1 MAGKPQ
7 VTLTFAGDS
16 TKLESAFSK
25 VGESARG
32 MEGEV
37 GKASKKV
44 GESADSFDKAG
55 EAADSMDTKAMGFR
69 DTMTGVQDTMGGVSE
84 IAKGNLFEGF
94 LTLGTGISDLGS
106 GLYNFLIPSLKSLSK
121 EMIGNAV
128 QTVRSTAT
136 NAAHKVGML
145 ASTVATNAMTVA
157 QKGLNLAMR
166 MNPIG
171 LIITA
176 IMLLVGAVIIAYKNS
191 ETFRRI
197 VDGAFRAV
205 QKAAA
210 FAFNWVKDNWK
221 LLLGIVTGPIGLAV
235 TAIGKHKDTILG
247 FFQSIPGKIGGFF
260 SGLANTIK
268 APFQSA
274 FQGIKNAWNN
284 TVGGKGF
291 SIPGW
296 VPNLGGKDF
305 RIPYFHT
312 GGVMPGAPGTEG
324 LAMLQAGE
332 RIIPV
337 GARPTPEPA
346 GDTIVYI
353 TIDGEQLQGRI
364 DRTVRADRRSL
375 KRAVGAGA
383 F

>member
-32 MEGEV
+32 METDV

-44 GESADSFDKAG
+44 GESADGFDRAG
-55 EAADSMDTKAMGFR
+55 EAADNTYSKFDALESVGRGTT
-69 DTMTGVQDTMGGVSE
+69 DTMSGLSE
-84 IAKGNLFEGF
+84 IMKGNVLQGSTDLAGGIAALADGF
-94 LTLGTGISDLGS
+94 S
-106 GLYNFLIPSLKSLSK
+106 GALLPAIKSMTTS
-121 EMIGNAV
+121 MIGNAV
-128 QTVRSTAT
+128 QTVRSTAA
-136 NAAHKVGML
+136 NAAHKVGMI
-145 ASTVATNAMTVA
+145 ASAVATNAMTVA

-210 FAFNWVKDNWK
+210 FAFNWVKNNWG

-235 TAIGKHKDTILG
+235 TVIGKHKDKILG

-268 APFQSA
+268 SPFVAA
-274 FQGIKNAWNN
+274 FNGIKNAWNN

-296 VPNLGGKDF
+296 VPELGGKDF